1 MTRAIFKRPVRID
14 GKAYEAGKEHELAPA
29 IVGHWYVKALVA
41 DGLAQIIEDK
51 KPEPA
56 PAPAP
61 QVETQFKPVV
71 TAAAPKPAPKV
82 APKPVQVAKKKNAGK
97 K

>member
-1 MTRAIFKRPVRID
+1 MRGRFTRPVRIG
-14 GKAYEAGKEHELAPA
+14 GKLYECGEHEIDAALAA
-29 IVGHWYVKALVA
+29 HWYFKALVA
-41 DGLAQIIEDK
+41 DGLAQVIEDK

-61 QVETQFKPVV
+61 KVETKVEPVV
-71 TAAAPKPAPKV
+71 TAAAPKPAPKS
-82 APKPVQVAKKKNAGK
+82 APKPVQAKKKNAGK